1 MQIVCLSFT
10 DESSSFDRLLSG
22 ATTTAATEGIK
33 HSIKLDTTLQSLE
46 SCPER
51 SLVQNESETND
62 LNTIS
67 SHNFPPYSF
76 AVNMS
81 SKTDDVVQELVTKFN
96 QLVAYS
102 SELQVQLTVREDEK
116 DRLTKENKNLIERLE
131 CCKKIAEAVEESNRA
146 RMESERRALRAEREL
161 IGLKQR
167 IEALENVNRMH
178 ENRLLPSMNNDGY
191 SNTRNSA
198 YQSNYELQP
207 RGMDSV

>member
-10 DESSSFDRLLSG
+10 DEVSSFNRLLSG
-22 ATTTAATEGIK
+22 DTTTPETESIK

-76 AVNMS
+76 SVNMS

-96 QLVAYS
+96 KLVAYS
-102 SELQVQLTVREDEK
+102 SELQVQLTVRDDEQ
-116 DRLTKENKNLIERLE
+116 DRLTKENENLIERLE
-131 CCKKIAEAVEESNRA
+131 CCKKIAEAVEVSNRA

-167 IEALENVNRMH
+167 IEALENLNRMH
-178 ENRLLPSMNNDGY
+178 ENRLLLSANNDSY
-191 SNTRNSA
+191 SSTRNSA
-198 YQSNYELQP
+198 YESNYELQP
-207 RGMDSV
+207 RGLDSI